1 MTIYRSAPGD
11 LDWRVSRTCDSG
23 ACIMVARRGD
33 SVVFGNTTKPDGPIF
48 AYTRA
53 EWSEFIVGVKSGDFD
68 DIA

>member
-1 MTIYRSAPGD
+1 
-11 LDWRVSRTCDSG
+11 
-23 ACIMVARRGD
+23 MVARRGD